1 MLCSQFLP
9 QKGVTPLHLAAGS
22 GRDAMTTWLT
32 EICGA
37 DVNAVD
43 EAGNTPLHEAARSGA
58 KDVVAYLVEI
68 GAADPTATNKVRSA
82 QCMGVQLC
90 FVRDAACVRM
100 QNGQTPYGVAEGL
113 AKGYLRPVGCAC

>member
-1 MLCSQFLP
+1 MLCSHFLP

-68 GAADPTATNKVRSA
+68 GAADPTATNEFGDA
-82 QCMGVQLC
+82 QTLGSSSGSSRPASCPARG
-90 FVRDAACVRM
+90 
-100 QNGQTPYGVAEGL
+100 PGL
-113 AKGYLRPVGCAC
+113 QHDLH